1 MAYLFLTVLGVVA
14 VLLVGSQWPGR
25 KALTFILF
33 ILIAGGIGFSLIDLF
48 FLSDGDTIAKGPE
61 AFKGISWF
69 DMALYFVMIAG
80 MMAKYLFDAI
90 GDTDDINFQKWQFLK
105 PILISPI
112 VFGVIYSAIDQATSG
127 LLLFI
132 FSFQNGFFWQT
143 VLKKV

>member
-14 VLLVGSQWPGR
+14 VLLVSSQWTVR
-25 KALTFILF
+25 KALTVILL
-33 ILIAGGIGFSLIDLF
+33 IIIAGGIGFSIIDVF
-48 FLSDGDTIAKGPE
+48 VLSDGETISKGPA

-90 GDTDDINFQKWQFLK
+90 GDTNDIKFQKWQFIK
-105 PILISPI
+105 PIFISPI
-112 VFGVIYSAIDQATSG
+112 VFGVIYSAIDQSTSG
-127 LLLFI
+127 FLLFI

-143 VLKKV
+143 VLNKA